1 MEEENRGGV
10 KRKIEKEKERQLER
24 EELRKWRS
32 DGKER
37 RLGERERG
45 GAHVSPSWF
54 CTAVRLL

>member
-32 DGKER
+32 DGR
-37 RLGERERG
+37 RDGLGRERG
-45 GAHVSPSWF
+45 AGLTCLPPGSA
-54 CTAVRLL
+54 RR